1 MKKKWFFGD
10 LDLPN
15 SLLTVILSTLIV
27 CIPGGVRADEVASD
41 GGAAVPGVTVRI
53 KPTDARRSQ
62 EISRLR
68 EEVALAEQ
76 AVKRLELENKSLREV
91 ETELRRELMELRDHF
106 QKQNES
112 YRLLQLWL
120 AGVPEEGTVRK
131 PGRREEQLYQAMGK
145 ISEDGGGLALKAVGF
160 CEEVQQLMRELPI
173 GKVRQVEIQLKLD
186 DLARSARRFVT
197 MTEPVQ
203 DAEKGSVPLR
213 TCRILA
219 VNRELSI
226 VVLSVG
232 SVQGA
237 FAGLIYRVGKGAEE
251 EQVRLKVVG
260 VRPSVAAAVV
270 VSGSV
275 DSLAP
280 GMEAVTGEK
289 MESGIFGKD
298 LPDSKLN

>member
-1 MKKKWFFGD
+1 
-10 LDLPN
+10 
-15 SLLTVILSTLIV
+15 
-27 CIPGGVRADEVASD
+27 
-41 GGAAVPGVTVRI
+41 
-53 KPTDARRSQ
+53 
-62 EISRLR
+62 
-68 EEVALAEQ
+68 
-76 AVKRLELENKSLREV
+76 
-91 ETELRRELMELRDHF
+91 
-106 QKQNES
+106 
-112 YRLLQLWL
+112 
-120 AGVPEEGTVRK
+120 
-131 PGRREEQLYQAMGK
+131 
-145 ISEDGGGLALKAVGF
+145 
-160 CEEVQQLMRELPI
+160 MRELPI

-237 FAGLIYRVGKGAEE
+237 FAGLIYRVGTGAEE

>member
-1 MKKKWFFGD
+1 MKKKRFFSD
-10 LDLPN
+10 SDLPN
-15 SLLTVILSTLIV
+15 PFWTVILSTLMV
-27 CIPGGVRADEVASD
+27 CIPVGMCADEITPGGVPA
-41 GGAAVPGVTVRI
+41 PGVTVRI

-68 EEVALAEQ
+68 EELALAEQ

-91 ETELRRELMELRDHF
+91 ETELRRELMELRDNF

-112 YRLLQLWL
+112 HRLLQLWL
-120 AGVPEEGTVRK
+120 AGVPFEGTVRK
-131 PGRREEQLYQAMGK
+131 TGRQEEQLYQAMGE
-145 ISEDGGGLALKAVGF
+145 ISEHGGGLALKAVDF
-160 CEEVQQLMRELPI
+160 CEQVQQLMRELPI
-173 GKVRQVEIQLKLD
+173 GKVRQAEIQLKLD
-186 DLARSARRFVT
+186 DLARNARRFIT

-203 DAEKGSVPLR
+203 DAEQGSVPLR

-232 SVQGA
+232 SAQGA
-237 FAGLIYRVGKGAEE
+237 FAGLIYRVGKDGVE

-260 VRPSVAAAVV
+260 VRPSVAAAAVV
-270 VSGSV
+270 RGSV
-275 DSLAP
+275 DDLAP

-289 MESGIFGKD
+289 NESGIFGKD
-298 LPDSKLN
+298 LPGSEIN